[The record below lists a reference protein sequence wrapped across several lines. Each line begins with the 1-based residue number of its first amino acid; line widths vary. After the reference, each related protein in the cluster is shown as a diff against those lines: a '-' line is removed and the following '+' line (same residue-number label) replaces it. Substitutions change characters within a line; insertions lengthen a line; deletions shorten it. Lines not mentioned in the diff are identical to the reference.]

1 MFPLTFSFYQSRTDD
16 LFWKAWENSFI
27 FSHLKKLKAADGGKK
42 LKRILLSSHAWL
54 DKR

>member
-1 MFPLTFSFYQSRTDD
+1 MTSFGKLGKTPLFFFPL
-16 LFWKAWENSFI
+16 E
-27 FSHLKKLKAADGGKK
+27 KKLKAADRGKK